1 MKLRLDPTDEYLHPL
16 EEASN
21 FNESMYFNVVDP
33 TAGVGGFFRLGNRPN
48 EGRAEMTTCLYLPDG
63 RVAFMFDRPSISDN
77 DAFDAGGMR
86 FEVVEPFR
94 ELTVSYDGPATV
106 AYAR

>member
-33 TAGVGGFFRLGNRPN
+33 TVGVGGFFRLGNRPN

-63 RVAFMFDRPSISDN
+63 RVAFMFDRPASSPSPTT
-77 DAFDAGGMR
+77 AGWCCSTTR
-86 FEVVEPFR
+86 SPWP
-94 ELTVSYDGPATV
+94 TPARRSRRTPGRS
-106 AYAR
+106 ATPT